1 MADKTGI
8 PTRPLVKVYIGY
20 GWPKFDVDDQRR
32 LEGHEVLEDG
42 FWQTLKMKFKRE
54 SIKVPPYSD
63 EVKVSGNRL
72 RGTHGHEV
80 WSTVL
85 RKINSADVLV
95 FDIASAIKPQQLKN
109 ACEDDDLTKRIKS
122 FNANVLVEIGVALG
136 KDKRVL
142 LLCPKHLFNSVP
154 SDLKGYFWSLYSLY
168 YTEKGIVRKFVDE
181 RGLEAAYSGM
191 LRNAAREK
199 LNPNNALLD
208 GDDECED

>member
-8 PTRPLVKVYIGY
+8 PTRPFVKVYIGY
-20 GWPKFDVDDQRR
+20 GWTKFDTDDQRR

-42 FWQTLKMKFKRE
+42 FWQTLKMKFKRG
-54 SIKVPPYSD
+54 SVKVPPYSD
-63 EVKVSGNRL
+63 EVKVSCNRL

-168 YTEKGIVRKFVDE
+168 NTEKGIVRKFVDE